1 MARGDA
7 YQLQGQDGGIVLT
20 GTDSWTSSGGRT
32 VRWIQFVEDTVFT
45 SISSNIVDADTKLV
59 GGIFTAGSGLGGET
73 TAVTL
78 TSGTAILYYREG

>member
-7 YQLQGQDGGIVLT
+7 YQLQGQDGGIVLS

-59 GGIFTAGSGLGGET
+59 GGTFTAGSGLGGET

>member
-7 YQLQGQDGGIVLT
+7 YQLQGQDGGITLT
-20 GTDSWTSSGGRT
+20 GTDSWSSADGRT
-32 VRWIQFVEDTVFT
+32 VRWIQFVEDTVLT

-59 GGIFTAGSGLGGET
+59 SKTFTAGSGLGGET

-78 TSGTAILYYREG
+78 TSGTAVLYYREG